1 MKRKPFDR
9 VLWACRSDGSFRLF
23 GQRETARVHGNL
35 MKIQGARNVRIF
47 HCRLIEITDGKHTT
61 IKTTSPQPADKE

>member
-9 VLWACRSDGSFRLF
+9 VLWACRSDSSFRLF

-47 HCRLIEITDGKHTT
+47 HCRVVEIADGKHPTLT
-61 IKTTSPQPADKE
+61 AKNP